1 MNMKHVW
8 YIIYVG
14 LYRYAGG
21 NKRGLEIDVRS
32 SKYKEAGRWVG
43 RGLGRSLGLFAS
55 TLLPEGFRLSRLIL
69 RLDDVD
75 YVH

>member
-1 MNMKHVW
+1 MNMKHVS

-32 SKYKEAGRWVG
+32 SKYKEAERWVG
-43 RGLGRSLGLFAS
+43 RGLGEVWDYS
-55 TLLPEGFRLSRLIL
+55 LLPEGFRLSRLIL